1 MQTACER
8 DDCAFAAVALHARRV
23 VPCSTISITC
33 EHLLRHTD
41 YNHTTRRW
49 CRCLDEASN
58 SIWGLGCV
66 PELDGIAQLWANA
79 VSLFVLSGSKS
90 TVGARRARSARGLLG
105 PNLRCCCCGLLQE
118 SSDRYV
124 RFRILENV
132 TLLPLVQ
139 QIVDLCALAIA
150 AARMARI
157 ALHARCLQA

>member
-1 MQTACER
+1 MPMLTRRPTSAIQLEWIRACVKDAPAGRRRRVNVQTACER
-8 DDCAFAAVALHARRV
+8 DDCAFAAVALQARRV

-79 VSLFVLSGSKS
+79 VSL
-90 TVGARRARSARGLLG
+90 
-105 PNLRCCCCGLLQE
+105 
-118 SSDRYV
+118 SSVAPSR
-124 RFRILENV
+124 
-132 TLLPLVQ
+132 P
-139 QIVDLCALAIA
+139 
-150 AARMARI
+150 
-157 ALHARCLQA
+157 